1 MSLAP
6 LCLTA
11 LLTLGSVGLV
21 AQDGRFLKIEIN
33 SASHEKADKSCK
45 KRPENVQIRVPVR
58 MAKSVLEI
66 AQDSKIKINGESK
79 KEIKL
84 DALIKML
91 EGSKGGDLLL
101 EITSSDGNHVKV
113 TVE

>member
-1 MSLAP
+1 MRLSVLGLA
-6 LCLTA
+6 A
-11 LLTLGSVGLV
+11 LITLGSTSLL
-21 AQDGRFLKIEIN
+21 AQEGRFLKLEIQSTTSEN
-33 SASHEKADKSCK
+33 SEKASK
-45 KRPENVQIRVPVR
+45 KRPENVQIRVPLR

-66 AQDSKIKINGESK
+66 AQDSKLKINGESK

-91 EGSKGGDLLL
+91 EGSKRGDILL
-101 EITSSDGNHVKV
+101 EIISSDGENIKV